1 MKFQAALFLIA
12 IATTEVASSSH
23 DSHNVRGRG
32 LKSGEVGKSSKAGT
46 VEEGAPNT
54 GDMVEKS
61 SKASTG

>member
-1 MKFQAALFLIA
+1 MINLSSKF
-12 IATTEVASSSH
+12 
-23 DSHNVRGRG
+23 NNKNKVRGRG